1 MFYCQYNIIV
11 FIYLL
16 LISLPINKN
25 KIVYVHPHLGELVL
39 LTRIWQVYYLT
50 NNILKFLIKF
60 LKLYINK

>member
-25 KIVYVHPHLGELVL
+25 KIVYVHPHLGELIL
-39 LTRIWQVYYLT
+39 LTRTWQVYYLT